1 MQRYF
6 EKFPIITYNGYSVR
20 NIMSRVKPLD
30 KVVNEPNVYYNYQLE
45 NSPRADNIAY
55 DVYQDPYTSWLIYL
69 VNNVIDPYYDWNLGQ
84 YEFQQFI
91 LKKYGDYANAQGRV
105 AYWNNNWYNNPQ
117 TITIDAYNLLEEGK
131 KYFEPVYGG
140 KEILEY
146 KRKEVDWV
154 VNTNQIWEYTVDADI
169 NLKLDDKVTIS
180 NSSSVAVSNGQ
191 VLFSNSSVIRIHQ
204 VFGESNTQTGTIT
217 AGGTTANVTAATLIA
232 KNISDEERIYWSEVT
247 YYDVEDIKNSKRQT
261 IRLLAPEFS
270 ITASLELKRALNQ

>member
-105 AYWNNNWYNNPQ
+105 AYWSNNWYNNPQ

-169 NLKLDDKVTIS
+169 DLKLDDKVTIS

-217 AGGTTANVTAATLIA
+217 AGGATANVTAATLIA

>member
-169 NLKLDDKVTIS
+169 DLKLDDKVTIS

-217 AGGTTANVTAATLIA
+217 AGGATANVTAATLIA

>member
-6 EKFPIITYNGYSVR
+6 EKFPIVTYNGYSVR

-30 KVVNEPNVYYNYQLE
+30 KIVNEPNVYYNYQLE

-105 AYWNNNWYNNPQ
+105 AYWSNNWYNNPQ
-117 TITIDAYNLLEEGK
+117 TITIGAYNLLEEGK

-217 AGGTTANVTAATLIA
+217 AGGATANVTAATLIA